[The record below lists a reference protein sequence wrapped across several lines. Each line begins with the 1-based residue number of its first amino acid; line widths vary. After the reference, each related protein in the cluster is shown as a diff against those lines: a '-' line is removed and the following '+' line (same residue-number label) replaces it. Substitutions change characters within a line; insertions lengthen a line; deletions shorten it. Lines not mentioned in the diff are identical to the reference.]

1 MADPRKERI
10 ARNES
15 RFRDLNE
22 ALHSNVHAP
31 LSAGGDRSGFVCE
44 CALTDC
50 LAVISV
56 GLPRYEEIRR
66 DPRLFLVAPGH
77 ELPEAETVVDRTEG
91 YVVVR
96 KHDDVAPIVAALD
109 PRRD

>member
-1 MADPRKERI
+1 MTDARRERI

-15 RFRDLNE
+15 RFRALNE
-22 ALHSNVHAP
+22 ALHANVHAP
-31 LSAGGDRSGFVCE
+31 LTAGGDRSGFVCE

-50 LAVISV
+50 LEVISV
-56 GLPRYEEIRR
+56 ALPRYEEVRR
-66 DPRLFLVAPGH
+66 DSQLFLVAPGH
-77 ELPEAETVVDRTEG
+77 ELVDAETVVDSTDG

-96 KHDDVAPIVAALD
+96 KHDDVAPIVEALD